1 MRCKFQ
7 LRMILFMKPFNIQDQ
22 WIYPNIQHW
31 TPYILK
37 NLSKINHLYKNNEG
51 IVLDVGGGL
60 APISDI
66 TNLSDYKYI
75 LLDPD
80 INKLNLCIKP
90 IEKIQGY
97 AENIPLKDN
106 SIDILIT
113 SSCLQYINQY
123 KFFDECR
130 RVLKVGG
137 IIALH
142 ENGPYNPFILFAR
155 LIQRF
160 IGLFNKEQWKYR
172 NTIKTYYYPKELNGF
187 ELYSVIQVGLTT
199 PILLYLQILNIKQPP
214 KLLFI
219 LNKIDYYLLLIFPF
233 LKKITFLSTV
243 IYIKK

>member
-1 MRCKFQ
+1 
-7 LRMILFMKPFNIQDQ
+7 MKPFNIQDQ

-51 IVLDVGGGL
+51 VVLDVGGGL

-66 TNLSDYKYI
+66 TNLSNYKYI

-80 INKLNLCIKP
+80 LNRLNSCTKP

-97 AENIPLKDN
+97 AENIPLKES

-113 SSCLQYINQY
+113 SSCLQYINQDE
-123 KFFDECR
+123 FFDECK
-130 RVLKVGG
+130 RVLKRGG

-155 LIQRF
+155 LTQRF
-160 IGLFNKEQWKYR
+160 MGLFDKKHWEYR
-172 NTIKTYYYPKELNGF
+172 NTIKNYYYPKELNGF
-187 ELYSVIQVGLTT
+187 ELVSINQVGLIT
-199 PILLYLQILNIKQPP
+199 PILLYLQILKIKQPP

-219 LNKIDYYLLLIFPF
+219 FNKIDNILLFIFPF